1 MRDRQK
7 SLQRL
12 LAVKS
17 QLHRLEEAQ
26 LIETRRRKQALAE
39 DRLAMFELL
48 GKAEKADSFLLGLA
62 CRQILRSEASERDLA
77 ADEQAQT
84 RALLHR
90 GAQKKALEKILKE
103 TKRTLDRDAERRVL
117 LELGETLAASSKTSF
132 GQV

>member
-17 QLHRLEEAQ
+17 QLHRLEEAR

-39 DRLAMFELL
+39 DRLAMFDLL
-48 GKAEKADSFLLGLA
+48 AADRTDGFLLGLA
-62 CRQILRSEASERDLA
+62 CRQIRRTDNGERDLDA
-77 ADEQAQT
+77 AEKAQT
-84 RALLHR
+84 LALLQR
-90 GAQKKALEKILKE
+90 SAQKNALEKSLKE
-103 TKRTLDRDAERRVL
+103 AKRTLESDAERRAL
-117 LELGETLAASSKTSF
+117 LELGETLAASCKTSF

>member
-26 LIETRRRKQALAE
+26 LIETQRRKQALAE
-39 DRLAMFELL
+39 DRRAMFDLL
-48 GKAEKADSFLLGLA
+48 GKAEKTDSLLLALA
-62 CRQILRSEASERDLA
+62 CRQIQRTDEGERDLA
-77 ADEQAQT
+77 AAEQAQT
-84 RALLHR
+84 LALLHR
-90 GAQKKALEKILKE
+90 GAQKKALEKSLTE
-103 TKRTLDRDAERRVL
+103 AKRALDRDAERRFL
-117 LELGETLAASSKTSF
+117 LELGEALAAPRTSSF

>member
-39 DRLAMFELL
+39 DRVAMFDLL
-48 GKAEKADSFLLGLA
+48 AADKADGFLLGLA
-62 CRQILRSEASERDLA
+62 CRQIRRTDNGERDLDA
-77 ADEQAQT
+77 AEKAQT
-84 RALLHR
+84 LALLQR
-90 GAQKKALEKILKE
+90 SAQKKALEKSLKE
-103 TKRTLDRDAERRVL
+103 TEMTLERDAERRIL
-117 LELGETLAASSKTSF
+117 LELGEGLAASGSSF

>member
-26 LIETRRRKQALAE
+26 LIETRRQKQALAE
-39 DRLAMFELL
+39 DRRAMFDLL
-48 GKAEKADSFLLGLA
+48 GTAEKTDSLLLGLA
-62 CRQILRSEASERDLA
+62 CRQIQRTDEGERDLA
-77 ADEQAQT
+77 AAEKAQT
-84 RALLHR
+84 LALMHMS
-90 GAQKKALEKILKE
+90 AQKKALEKSLTE

-117 LELGETLAASSKTSF
+117 LELGEALAAK
-132 GQV
+132 